1 MVQSEQRMPW
11 VTHFVWLIMQFL
23 NAFKSEEWVLS
34 NLFRWIFFKHQWKR
48 ADKEGG
54 KEDYDIWCKK
64 EYKWES
70 WREQN
75 EKKPGHGVL
84 NLRNGLLDR

>member
-1 MVQSEQRMPW
+1 MG
-11 VTHFVWLIMQFL
+11 
-23 NAFKSEEWVLS
+23 

>member
-1 MVQSEQRMPW
+1 ML
-11 VTHFVWLIMQFL
+11 FCLILQFL
-23 NAFKSEEWVLS
+23 NAFKSEAWVLS
-34 NLFRWIFFKHQWKR
+34 NLFRWVFFEHRWNK

-70 WREQN
+70 
-75 EKKPGHGVL
+75 
-84 NLRNGLLDR
+84 